1 MLRIISMKT
10 AISANHGMGW
20 GASLGRDGKASSFY
34 MANVVVSILHR
45 KDTLYDVCYKV
56 IK

>member
-1 MLRIISMKT
+1 MKT

-20 GASLGRDGKASSFY
+20 GLAWLEMGKRRHVY
-34 MANVVVSILHR
+34 RANVVVSILHR
-45 KDTLYDVCYKV
+45 KYSLYDVCYKV

>member
-20 GASLGRDGKASSFY
+20 GLAWLEMGKRRHVY

-45 KDTLYDVCYKV
+45 KYALYDVCYKV